1 MKKFLVIILG
11 LSIVLPAIPLSSFK
25 AEAGVPVFET
35 NAADLANTAQSAVSD
50 AASLSQQILE
60 WAETFVLSS
69 LKKQLLDYLV
79 DQIIA
84 SVQGGGEPQFVTD
97 WQGFLADA
105 GNRAAGEFA
114 QEVGLGF
121 LCSPFNFQI
130 QAALLPV
137 PEFAQAAS
145 CTLDDIVGNIEAF
158 YEDFRNGGWIAYGTS
173 WRVENNFFGALAM
186 ASKELGIKQESAAF
200 AAFSEAFSGGGFLSS
215 KKCQKDAN
223 GNDIP
228 DTCVITTPGST
239 VSNLVSK
246 AVGSDFDF
254 IVNAE
259 QLGDYASAITNALIN
274 RLITEGL
281 SAVRSATTRTQRER
295 AATQYSDITEN
306 NFDFLKSSTL
316 AQISQT
322 LDPRQQAHS
331 LIDFMVSNLNGFK
344 ISLNNLLNQF
354 NNVSVAI
361 CQPLTGTA
369 LTAIGGTTQTVVV
382 ANAKA
387 AIQNEIAQADA
398 NIAQLLGDK
407 ANNQIIIDELAAAK
421 AQIEP
426 LTLEN
431 SDLTELS
438 GIISSIVD
446 VIDPGGASNFKSA
459 IEAQNEAI
467 NQNIS
472 DKLATFNQQLQQ
484 CLNQP

>member
-11 LSIVLPAIPLSSFK
+11 LSIILTAIPISGFK
-25 AEAGVPVFET
+25 AEASVPVFET
-35 NAADLANTAQSAVSD
+35 NAAFLAGAQAV
-50 AASLSQQILE
+50 AGATTGTLSQDLLE
-60 WAETFVLSS
+60 WAETFILSS

-79 DQIIA
+79 DQVIGSI
-84 SVQGGGEPQFVTD
+84 QGGGEPQFVTD

-105 GNRAAGEFA
+105 GDRAAGEFA

-158 YEDFRNGGWIAYGTS
+158 YEDFRNGGWLAYGAS
-173 WRVENNFFGALAM
+173 WNAENNFFGILSLTIAERG
-186 ASKELGIKQESAAF
+186 SRTAAAQF
-200 AAFSEAFSGGGFLSS
+200 GFLSEALSGGGFLSS

-228 DTCVITTPGST
+228 DTCVIVTPGST
-239 VSNLVSK
+239 VNDLVSK

-295 AATQYSDITEN
+295 AADQYEDITDN
-306 NFDFLKSSTL
+306 TFDFLKSSTL
-316 AQISQT
+316 SQIGLT
-322 LDPRQQAHS
+322 LNPRQQAHS
-331 LIDFMVSNLNGFK
+331 LIDGMVTNLNSFK

-354 NNVSVAI
+354 NNVGVAI
-361 CQPLTGTA
+361 CQPLTGTT
-369 LTAIGGTTQTVVV
+369 LTSIGGTNQTVVV
-382 ANAKA
+382 ANVKS

-398 NIAQLLGDK
+398 NIAQLLSDK
-407 ANNQIIIDELAAAK
+407 ANNQIIIDELSTAK
-421 AQIEP
+421 SQIEP

-431 SDLTELS
+431 SDLTEIS
-438 GIISSIVD
+438 AIISSITD
-446 VIDPGGASNFKSA
+446 VIDPGGSSNFKSA